1 MADSDPNFDAGDV
14 RLVDPEAD
22 QRMVSTP
29 DVWRYLPWL
38 LYYPLRGYAL
48 YIVVF
53 IGILVWICGYA
64 GIFGI
69 AAAGIVFGWMGYY
82 AMGVVSRSAAGHA
95 IPPPLGTEVLFE
107 GEKLRLTMLVLYIV
121 TLLLMVLG
129 ATRPGHLGNGV
140 LVFVVGVYLF
150 PAFLASLALQPD
162 LLSAMNPLV
171 SLNFVWQTGLPYLL
185 ACLLLAA
192 VGFLEVVLSGHV
204 AGIITGMLLVYGLLF
219 VCHLVGYVA
228 YHRQDELD
236 LGVTVERPTEETL
249 AAAAQAERLAALLAE
264 VDKQLAAKAPRAA
277 RDAMLKQNSAGL
289 ANPRGFHEDLFD
301 ALRQRHEDALSLVQG
316 ARLIQLLAR
325 EKRYSRALDICEQCL
340 DVSADFLPQP
350 ATSLPALAEQALR
363 DKRLPLFNRMDAVV
377 QRRLP
382 ASDEAAAFQFL
393 KAQALVAQQQD
404 AAALALVEPLL
415 ARNSHPW
422 MPRIQALHKALSA
435 VRSHR

>member
-1 MADSDPNFDAGDV
+1 MADSDPDFDAGDV
-14 RLVDPEAD
+14 RLEDPEAD
-22 QRMVSTP
+22 QLMVSTP
-29 DVWRYLPWL
+29 DVWRYLPRL
-38 LYYPLRGYAL
+38 LYYPVRGYAL

-82 AMGVVSRSAAGHA
+82 SMIVVSRSAAGHA

-107 GEKLRLTMLVLYIV
+107 GEKLRLAMLVMYIV

-129 ATRPGHLGNGV
+129 ATRPGHPAYGI
-140 LVFVVGVYLF
+140 LVFAVGVYLF

-171 SLNFVWQTGLPYLL
+171 CLNFVWQTGVPYLL
-185 ACLLLAA
+185 ACLLLAL

-204 AGIITGMLLVYGLLF
+204 AGIFTGMLLVYGLLF

-228 YHRQDELD
+228 YHRQDELN
-236 LGVTVERPTEETL
+236 LGVSVERPTEESL
-249 AAAAQAERLAALLAE
+249 AAAAQAARLAALLAE
-264 VDKQLAAKAPRAA
+264 IDKRLAAKDPHAA
-277 RDAMLKQNSAGL
+277 RDAILKENSAGL
-289 ANPRGFHEDLFD
+289 ANPRGFHEDLFE

-316 ARLIQLLAR
+316 ARLVQLLVR
-325 EKRYSRALDICEQCL
+325 EKRLARALDICEQCL
-340 DVSADFLPQP
+340 DVNQDFLPQP
-350 ATSLPALAEQALR
+350 AAPLPVLAEQALK
-363 DKRLPLFNRMDAVV
+363 DKRLPLFARLDAAV

-422 MPRIQALHKALSA
+422 GPRIQALHKALSA
-435 VRSHR
+435 VRSRR